1 MDDDEVRA
9 VLAEAATLT
18 NKRWYFHTHPAHGY
32 AEDEALAMTRANL
45 LLGLPITGSLT
56 SDAYLRIATVL
67 DNLNVRVMALETAA
81 DAEREHMRERLER
94 ESD

>member
-9 VLAEAATLT
+9 VLAANATLR
-18 NKRWYFHTHPAHGY
+18 NKRWHFHTHPVHGY
-32 AEDEALAMTRANL
+32 AEDEAMAMTRANL
-45 LLGLPITGSLT
+45 LLGLPITGTLT
-56 SDAYLRIATVL
+56 SDAYLRIAVL
-67 DNLNVRVMALETAA
+67 LDGIYRRVRALEASA